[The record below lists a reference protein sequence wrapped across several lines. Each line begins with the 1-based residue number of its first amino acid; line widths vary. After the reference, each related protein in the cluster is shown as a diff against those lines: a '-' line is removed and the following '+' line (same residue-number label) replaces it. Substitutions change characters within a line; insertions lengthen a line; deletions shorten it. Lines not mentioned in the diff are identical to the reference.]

1 MHWIKPKFGTNI
13 TIMEIVLADKYRPDD
28 WAGVVGQD
36 KVTVLLSNMEGTES
50 LNGKAYWITGGTGM
64 GKTTIARIIASKI
77 GDQWTIEEID
87 AGACSKEVIDGL
99 RNKCSYK
106 PMTGALSNVLI
117 INEAHGLRRDIVR
130 GLLVVLEA
138 LTPWMTVIFTTT
150 NEAMELFEDGNV
162 DSSPLVDRC
171 LSLRLSA
178 RPGVKELALH
188 VQAIA
193 IKEGLD
199 GGAPVYKFQRLL
211 QDKHNSI
218 RGALSAIEG
227 GVFLG

>member
-1 MHWIKPKFGTNI
+1 M
-13 TIMEIVLADKYRPDD
+13 LADKYRPRD
-28 WAGVVGQD
+28 WAGVVGQA
-36 KVTVLLSNMEGTES
+36 KVVGLLTEMDDART

-64 GKTTIARIIASKI
+64 GKTTIARILANKV

-87 AGACSKEVIDGL
+87 AGACSKEVVDGI
-99 RNKCSYK
+99 RNKCNYK

-117 INEAHGLRRDIVR
+117 INEAHGLRKDSIR
-130 GLLVVLEA
+130 GLLVALEA
-138 LTPWMTVIFTTT
+138 LTPYMTVIFTTT
-150 NEAMELFEDGNV
+150 NEAMELFEDSQI

-188 VQAIA
+188 VQSIA

-199 GGAPVYKFQRLL
+199 GGALVSKFERLL

-218 RGALSAIEG
+218 RGALSAIEAG
-227 GVFLG
+227 HFLG

>member
-1 MHWIKPKFGTNI
+1 M
-13 TIMEIVLADKYRPDD
+13 LADKYRPGD
-28 WAGVVGQD
+28 WASVVGQP
-36 KVTVLLSNMEGTES
+36 KVIGLLSKMDDARS

-64 GKTTIARIIASKI
+64 GKTTIARILANRI

-87 AGACSKEVIDGL
+87 AGACSKEVIDGI
-99 RNKCSYK
+99 RNKCNYK

-117 INEAHGLRRDIVR
+117 INEAHGLRKNIVR

-138 LTPWMTVIFTTT
+138 LSPFMTVIFTTT
-150 NEAMELFEDGNV
+150 NEAMKLFEDSQI
-162 DSSPLVDRC
+162 DFSPLIDRC

-178 RPGVKELALH
+178 RPGVKELALY
-188 VQAIA
+188 VQMIA
-193 IKEGLD
+193 KKEGLD
-199 GGAPVYKFQRLL
+199 GGAQASKFERLL

>member
-1 MHWIKPKFGTNI
+1 M
-13 TIMEIVLADKYRPDD
+13 LSDKYRPKD
-28 WAGVVGQD
+28 WAGVVGQP
-36 KVTVLLSNMEGTES
+36 KVTGLLSKMEAAGS

-64 GKTTIARIIASKI
+64 GKTTIARILANKI

-117 INEAHGLRRDIVR
+117 INEAHGLRKDSIR

-150 NEAMELFEDGNV
+150 NEAMELFEDSQI

-188 VQAIA
+188 VRGIA
-193 IKEGLD
+193 IEEGLD
-199 GGAPVYKFQRLL
+199 GGCPVSKFERLL

-218 RGALSAIEG
+218 RGALSAVESG
-227 GVFLG
+227 HFLG